1 MAANADTVLNAM
13 TLNDQRAPVDSNGI
27 AELAKSAAD
36 LNLMIRN
43 SATHPTHR
51 KTLRKFLLG
60 LKVETFYRRLDRH
73 PELPQGATPNPR
85 RREFTLEEAFVIR
98 EAFKLPP
105 KRAPDQPGL
114 IVSICNFKGGV
125 AKTTTAAHLAQ
136 YLVMHGYRVLL
147 VDLDAQASLTQLFGI
162 LPHTEVGDQETVR
175 TFLEGPSFGGVP
187 NPDWTG
193 DLRSVVQTTHWPN
206 LDLIPS
212 NLGVYGSEFAIAARL
227 RDEEGFAFHRP
238 LADGLAP
245 LRKDYDVILLD
256 TAPSLSFVNSNAMFA
271 ADGLLITLPPAMID
285 LQSSSLFFELVAE
298 LMDAFNRSEPTPKT
312 YDFVSVLLTRVRP
325 NDATHSQIT
334 KWIRHSFPEETCA
347 HSMVQSSAL
356 EKVGPELL
364 TLYEVS
370 DYDGDRRTL
379 ERAIDAM
386 NNVNGEVELLIRRAL
401 DAAAGVAP
409 TRSPSASSGS
419 VESSADASSESTS
432 GSSADFPAALDA
444 GVEA

>member
-1 MAANADTVLNAM
+1 MAANSEVVSNLVSLNEAR
-13 TLNDQRAPVDSNGI
+13 QPVDAEGVVDLARRA
-27 AELAKSAAD
+27 AELNKTIRD
-36 LNLMIRN
+36 L
-43 SATHPTHR
+43 ATQPNNR
-51 KTLRKFLLG
+51 KTLRRLVGPEVAALLG
-60 LKVETFYRRLDRH
+60 LKVETLYRRLERH
-73 PELPQGATPNPR
+73 PELPQGLTSNPR
-85 RREFTLEEAFVIR
+85 RREFTLEELFTLRAAFQL
-98 EAFKLPP
+98 AP
-105 KRAPDQPGL
+105 KRAPGQDGL
-114 IVSICNFKGGV
+114 VVSICNFKGGV

-136 YLVMHGYRVLL
+136 FLVLQGYRVLL

-162 LPHTEVGDQETVR
+162 LPHTEVGDDETVR
-175 TFLEGPSFGGVP
+175 TFLEGPNFQGQP

-193 DLRSVVQTTHWPN
+193 DLRSVVQTTHWFN

-245 LRKDYDVILLD
+245 LRAEYDVIILD

-298 LMDAFNRSEPTPKT
+298 LMESFNRSEATPKI
-312 YDFVSVLLTRVRP
+312 YEFASVLLTRVR
-325 NDATHSQIT
+325 NESTHAQIT
-334 KWIRHSFPEETCA
+334 KWIRTFFPQETCA

-364 TLYEVS
+364 TLYEVA

-379 ERAIDAM
+379 ERAIEAM
-386 NNVNGEVELLIRRAL
+386 NAANGEIEALIANALVTRGERFAAPSGGKRRQ
-401 DAAAGVAP
+401 
-409 TRSPSASSGS
+409 SI
-419 VESSADASSESTS
+419 
-432 GSSADFPAALDA
+432 
-444 GVEA
+444 EA

>member
-51 KTLRKFLLG
+51 KTLRKFVGAEIAALLG

-98 EAFKLPP
+98 DAIKLPR

-162 LPHTEVGDQETVR
+162 LPHTEVGDDETVR
-175 TFLEGPSFGGVP
+175 TFLEGPNFPGRPADSE
-187 NPDWTG
+187 WTG
-193 DLRSVVQTTHWPN
+193 NLRSVVQKTHWFN
-206 LDLIPS
+206 LDLVPS
-212 NLGVYGSEFAIAARL
+212 NLGVYGSEFAIASRL
-227 RDEEGFAFHRP
+227 RSEPGFAFHRP
-238 LADGLAP
+238 LAEGLEP
-245 LRKDYDVILLD
+245 LRQDYDVIILD
-256 TAPSLSFVNSNAMFA
+256 TAPSLSFVNSNALFA

-285 LQSSSLFFELVAE
+285 LQSSTLFFELVAE
-298 LMDAFNRSEPTPKT
+298 LIEAFNRAEAAPKT
-312 YDFVSVLLTRVRP
+312 YDFASVLLTRVRP
-325 NDATHSQIT
+325 NDTTHTQIT
-334 KWIRHSFPEETCA
+334 KWIRQFFPQETCG
-347 HSMVQSSAL
+347 HTMVQSSAL
-356 EKVGPELL
+356 EKV
-364 TLYEVS
+364 
-370 DYDGDRRTL
+370 
-379 ERAIDAM
+379 
-386 NNVNGEVELLIRRAL
+386 
-401 DAAAGVAP
+401 
-409 TRSPSASSGS
+409 
-419 VESSADASSESTS
+419 
-432 GSSADFPAALDA
+432 
-444 GVEA
+444 

>member
-1 MAANADTVLNAM
+1 MAANPDTLPDGL
-13 TLNDQRAPVDSNGI
+13 TLTEARTPVGGEGI
-27 AELAKSAAD
+27 ADLARRAAD
-36 LNLMIRN
+36 LNKTIRDL
-43 SATHPTHR
+43 ATHPNHR
-51 KTLRKFLLG
+51 KTLRKFVGPEVASLLG
-60 LKVETFYRRLDRH
+60 LKVETLYRRLERN
-73 PELPQGATPNPR
+73 PTFPQGTTPNPR
-85 RREFTLEEAFVIR
+85 RREFTLQEAFALR
-98 EAFKLPP
+98 AAFKLPG
-105 KRAPDQPGL
+105 KRVPGQPGI

-162 LPHTEVGDQETVR
+162 LPHTEVGDDETVR
-175 TFLEGPSFGGVP
+175 TYLEGPNFRGQR

-193 DLRSVVQTTHWPN
+193 DLRHVVKPTHWFN

-238 LADGLAP
+238 LAEGLEP
-245 LRKDYDVILLD
+245 LRQDYDVIILD

-298 LMDAFNRSEPTPKT
+298 LMEAFNRAEAAPKI
-312 YDFVSVLLTRVRP
+312 YDFASILLTRVRP
-325 NDATHSQIT
+325 NDGTHTQISR
-334 KWIRHSFPEETCA
+334 WIRQFFPQETCT
-347 HSMVQSSAL
+347 HTMVQSSAL

-364 TLYEVS
+364 TLYEVA

-379 ERAIDAM
+379 ERAVEAM
-386 NNVNGEVELLIRRAL
+386 NGANGEVEELIRQALAARASAYPQPSL
-401 DAAAGVAP
+401 EAEPEPA
-409 TRSPSASSGS
+409 RS
-419 VESSADASSESTS
+419 
-432 GSSADFPAALDA
+432 
-444 GVEA
+444 